1 VAQRRAVVAK
11 LAPIIAPYLAKRALN
26 SSSAAAVGWS
36 KSIGRFPAKAM
47 VKKNLIYP
55 NEDVI
60 TFDFHRIAAGIL
72 DSHSAKKNFG
82 ALN

>member
-1 VAQRRAVVAK
+1 
-11 LAPIIAPYLAKRALN
+11 LAKVL
-26 SSSAAAVGWS
+26 
-36 KSIGRFPAKAM
+36 
-47 VKKNLIYP
+47 